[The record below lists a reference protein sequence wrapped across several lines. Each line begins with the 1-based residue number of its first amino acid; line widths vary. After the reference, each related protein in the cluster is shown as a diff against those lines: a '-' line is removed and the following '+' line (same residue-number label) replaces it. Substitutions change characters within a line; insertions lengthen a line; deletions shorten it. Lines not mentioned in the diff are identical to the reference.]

1 MCNFFSC
8 IVTENGDALFDPI
21 SDSHEIIISN
31 NAKNYDLS
39 DDTADPAEL
48 KFARVEI
55 LPPNDDVFQPV
66 DKWNFTIDQR
76 IIPAWWSEFHKKQA
90 YDCLNTFLDSVLLK
104 DKKIQELSTGRYW
117 VRDCQIAE
125 LKGDVLIVKML
136 GSSQVGEMRD
146 SSQICEMWGSSQVD
160 MMWDS
165 SQIREMWGSSQV
177 GEMRDSSQ
185 VGEMWGSSRIHE
197 MWGSSQVG
205 MMLGSSQVGVMRESS
220 QVGMMR
226 GSSQVGEMWESS
238 RVGEMRKSS
247 QVGVMR
253 GSSRVGEM
261 MGSSQIRKMCESS
274 TVKIVYDKNIRTAP
288 GYYKH

>member
-39 DDTADPAEL
+39 DDTADPAEF

-66 DKWNFTIDQR
+66 DKWDFTIDQR

-117 VRDCQIAE
+117 VKDCQIAE

-136 GSSQVGEMRD
+136 GSSRVGEMR
-146 SSQICEMWGSSQVD
+146 G
-160 MMWDS
+160 S

-177 GEMRDSSQ
+177 
-185 VGEMWGSSRIHE
+185 HK
-197 MWGSSQVG
+197 
-205 MMLGSSQVGVMRESS
+205 MLGSSQVDVMRESS
-220 QVGMMR
+220 RIHEMR
-226 GSSQVGEMWESS
+226 GSSQVGEMRDSS
-238 RVGEMRKSS
+238 QIREMWKSS
-247 QVGVMR
+247 QVRIM
-253 GSSRVGEM
+253 
-261 MGSSQIRKMCESS
+261 
-274 TVKIVYDKNIRTAP
+274 KNS
-288 GYYKH
+288 

>member
-8 IVTENGDALFDPI
+8 IVTENGDVLFDPI
-21 SDSHEIIISN
+21 SNSHEIIISN
-31 NAKNYDLS
+31 NAKNFDLS

-66 DKWNFTIDQR
+66 DKWDFTIDQR

-117 VRDCQIAE
+117 VKDCQIAE
-125 LKGDVLIVKML
+125 LKGNVLIVKML

-146 SSQICEMWGSSQVD
+146 SSQIREMWGSSQVD

-165 SQIREMWGSSQV
+165 SQVGEMWESSWVGMMRKSSQV
-177 GEMRDSSQ
+177 GEMRESSQVGVMWESSQ
-185 VGEMWGSSRIHE
+185 VGEM
-197 MWGSSQVG
+197 
-205 MMLGSSQVGVMRESS
+205 LGSSQVD
-220 QVGMMR
+220 MMWD
-226 GSSQVGEMWESS
+226 SSQVGEMWESS
-238 RVGEMRKSS
+238 
-247 QVGVMR
+247 QVH
-253 GSSRVGEM
+253 
-261 MGSSQIRKMCESS
+261 IRKNS
-274 TVKIVYDKNIRTAP
+274 
-288 GYYKH
+288 